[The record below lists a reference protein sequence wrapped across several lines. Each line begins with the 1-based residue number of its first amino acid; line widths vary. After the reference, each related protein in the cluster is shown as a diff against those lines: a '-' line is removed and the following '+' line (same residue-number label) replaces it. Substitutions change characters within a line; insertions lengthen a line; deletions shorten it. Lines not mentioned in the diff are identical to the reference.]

1 MGAEFTAKSPADGYT
16 IMGGTISTH
25 AINASLYK
33 NLRYDPVKDFV
44 PITLIARVPNMLV
57 VNPGCRRRT

>member
-1 MGAEFTAKSPADGYT
+1 MKRSIALA

-33 NLRYDPVKDFV
+33 NLPYVVKKSD
-44 PITLIARVPNMLV
+44 AKAD
-57 VNPGCRRRT
+57 